1 MKIIHEMWL
10 CFQALFNLFPA
21 DFGIQ
26 IDLSTEWRS
35 SIRCHVFLPHV
46 GLIASRVGG
55 SRHAASSFQHSTCC
69 PSELLNSG
77 DGSGNYGPAAYQ
89 SSKESLC
96 FLLKNIQNCFWLHFM
111 TLCFSW
117 EARIPECCEMERLCA
132 FMLNY
137 VLCNLVQ

>member
-1 MKIIHEMWL
+1 MWL
-10 CFQALFNLFPA
+10 CFQALFNLLPA

-35 SIRCHVFLPHV
+35 SIRCHVFLPRV
-46 GLIASRVGG
+46 GLIASRERG
-55 SRHAASSFQHSTCC
+55 SRQAAGFFQHSTCC
-69 PSELLNSG
+69 PSELLNSSNR
-77 DGSGNYGPAAYQ
+77 SGHYGPAAYQ
-89 SSKESLC
+89 STKEILC
-96 FLLKNIQNCFWLHFM
+96 FLLKNIQNCFCLHFM

-117 EARIPECCEMERLCA
+117 EASIPECCEMERLCA